1 MKPRALWMLLAFIP
15 AMRRIDDHVQRRR
28 GLHPCFRS
36 VKRLRGSR
44 RLHPQLHWRHP
55 VTPPT
60 PIPEIDVD
68 AFINVPVLNT
78 GGWILTDG
86 VNMIPGIMVASNL
99 IEFLGVPFN
108 PPGTGNLAFQV
119 ENILVNPS
127 AEPPGFQFKEELEIT
142 SNFSIERNEPCA
154 TGGCERRPRTSIH
167 AGCRRVGSDHF
178 VLRRKRSL
186 AWNMPRPK
194 FVRSGVLVFHQGDLV
209 RRPFEKLE
217 LPYQDRSSQRQ
228 RPLRGRQSFNP
239 AAAVERAPTRAL
251 LNAFP

>member
-15 AMRRIDDHVQRRR
+15 AMNASTITCNAGAASIPVFDPSSASGAVGDYTLNCT
-28 GLHPCFRS
+28 G
-36 VKRLRGSR
+36 GT
-44 RLHPQLHWRHP
+44 P

-142 SNFSIERNEPCA
+142 SNFSINVTSPVQLVAVNAVPEPA
-154 TGGCERRPRTSIH
+154 YTPVV
-167 AGCRRVGSDHF
+167 VGLGLTIW
-178 VLRRKRSL
+178 LRRKRSL
-186 AWNMPRPK
+186 
-194 FVRSGVLVFHQGDLV
+194 
-209 RRPFEKLE
+209 
-217 LPYQDRSSQRQ
+217 
-228 RPLRGRQSFNP
+228 
-239 AAAVERAPTRAL
+239 T
-251 LNAFP
+251 